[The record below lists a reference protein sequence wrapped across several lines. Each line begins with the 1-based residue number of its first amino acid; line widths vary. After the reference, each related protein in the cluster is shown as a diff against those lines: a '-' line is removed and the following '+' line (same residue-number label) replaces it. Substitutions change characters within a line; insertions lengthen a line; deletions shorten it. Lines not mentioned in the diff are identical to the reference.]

1 MMRKFIAHNLEKHHR
16 ESPEEFCVVLFDLHG
31 SSTSNMVLS
40 QHTLLLLCLDL
51 ESGHVKLLL
60 LLPEH

>member
-40 QHTLLLLCLDL
+40 QHALLLCVTLRA
-51 ESGHVKLLL
+51 VT
-60 LLPEH
+60 